1 MEVIVRAKGSP
12 GGRQRANRSLGRAP
26 SRVELEVIRSL
37 ALRDLRVNRWQLRV
51 VELPKLLALFAFL
64 AGLLWI
70 AGGALHA
77 LISAAAGPA
86 YWSPGTAM
94 RSLLN
99 SGVALLGLAA
109 LRVLRKLNE
118 VTTRLL
124 NQERQFTRTINRVRL
139 SRTVTRMERALDE
152 YARR

>member
-1 MEVIVRAKGSP
+1 MEVIVKGEASM
-12 GGRQRANRSLGRAP
+12 GGRQRGNRSLRRAP
-26 SRVELEVIRSL
+26 SPAELEVIRSL
-37 ALRDLRVNRWQLRV
+37 ALRDLRVNRWQLRA
-51 VELPKLLALFAFL
+51 VELPKLLALFVFL

-77 LISAAAGPA
+77 LISVAVGPA
-86 YWSPGTAM
+86 YWSAGTAM

-109 LRVLRKLNE
+109 LRVSRELNG

-124 NQERQFTRTINRVRL
+124 NQERQLTRTINRVRL
-139 SRTVTRMERALDE
+139 SRTVARMERALDE